1 MKNRL
6 GYTDLIADLGSNQVD
21 PGWVRE
27 LAIRWTIYD
36 QSEDGHI
43 SQETPP
49 TEAYAVL
56 GLTIKQGSPLELLAT
71 AMGLNTARLNPK
83 SLLGHWC
90 ALDEQPNDFPQRV
103 NLEGIK
109 NLGNLL
115 GVTNPKTWLLTQETC
130 WEGAQEQLPPDLLR
144 RLHSSTEWQS
154 AMKKGDP
161 CFTKC

>member
-1 MKNRL
+1 MSNFL
-6 GYTDLIADLGSNQVD
+6 GYIDLIADLGSAEGD
-21 PGWVRE
+21 AGWARKLAVRW
-27 LAIRWTIYD
+27 AVF
-36 QSEDGHI
+36 DGAKHGRI
-43 SQETPP
+43 TPENP
-49 TEAYAVL
+49 PIEAYAVVD
-56 GLTIKQGSPLELLAT
+56 LTTKQGSPLELLGT

-109 NLGNLL
+109 NLGDSL

-154 AMKKGDP
+154 AIKKGSP
-161 CFTKC
+161 CFTNC